1 MNPVQAAA
9 LVAVPLGVVTAI
21 KPLLAPAGTVAVIW
35 LKVAVKVA
43 GVAPNFTAVTF
54 SKPCPLIVTLVPT

>member
-1 MNPVQAAA
+1 
-9 LVAVPLGVVTAI
+9 LGVVTVI